1 MLESRPAMTSGR
13 LPRHWT
19 LLLLIYII
27 ADFTDPSVPGV
38 FFFDN
43 DALFVDGAVQAKSDT
58 THLVTPELVPLGGPA
73 HDGEI
78 AAATRQVV
86 SRPSRPQYLSWK
98 NLKRDDSSSFESAS
112 PPDSS
117 PTPPSS

>member
-1 MLESRPAMTSGR
+1 MTSGR

-86 SRPSRPQYLSWK
+86 SRPSRPQCLSWK

>member
-1 MLESRPAMTSGR
+1 VLESRSAMTSVW

-19 LLLLIYII
+19 LLLLFYLI

-43 DALFVDGAVQAKSDT
+43 DALFVDGAIQAKSDT
-58 THLVTPELVPLGGPA
+58 THLVTTELVPLGGPA
-73 HDGEI
+73 HDES

-98 NLKRDDSSSFESAS
+98 NLKRDDSASFASAS